1 MNGAAYWSAGG
12 VFTSRQDGRK
22 SRPETERFAAS
33 PGSSIQRF
41 ARLGQHAGLR
51 RQCSTNPTF
60 SPNCQVP
67 TNRYKRT
74 VRFSLCA
81 VWPSR
86 SISPV
91 GIAGATHFSIPLSCR
106 STMWHVSSIL
116 CASCLL
122 WSVADVASAQDQIHW
137 QPNLETAQR
146 VAAQSKRLVLIHFWA
161 PWCKPCR
168 QLEQGVFAQPE
179 TGKALEAN
187 FVMVKLN
194 VDDSPATARMYYVS
208 SLPTDVIITPNGHLV
223 AALPS
228 PLDGAAVHRDHESG
242 RRRPPPFGRVRCAR
256 RTASQSPAY
265 NPYGTQAMA
274 ASSAARTASGRHNNR
289 RRGNSRHRSRSSRRC
304 GQSHRLPGNR

>member
-1 MNGAAYWSAGG
+1 MIVAGRLCWTLGDWGKQLPATGSAALIRLFHLIA
-12 VFTSRQDGRK
+12 K
-22 SRPETERFAAS
+22 S
-33 PGSSIQRF
+33 
-41 ARLGQHAGLR
+41 
-51 RQCSTNPTF
+51 
-60 SPNCQVP
+60 P

-81 VWPSR
+81 ASARCV
-86 SISPV
+86 ISPA
-91 GIAGATHFSIPLSCR
+91 GIAEAANLSITLSCR
-106 STMWHVSSIL
+106 STMWHISSIL

-122 WSVADVASAQDQIHW
+122 WSVADGASAQDQIQW

-228 PLDGAAVHRDHESG
+228 PLTAPQYIAAMNQAAEGHRRLAAAG
-242 RRRPPPFGRVRCAR
+242 TPAGGNQP
-256 RTASQSPAY
+256 QAY
-265 NPYGTQAMA
+265 NPYGAQAA
-274 ASSAARTASGRHNNR
+274 AAPAVAQAATSQQPPAGQPPVVEQAAVSGQPGGRAAAHCAGKRPSPVSPSLGRQPVSANR
-289 RRGNSRHRSRSSRRC
+289 
-304 GQSHRLPGNR
+304 